1 MTAGHEKAVEYLAQS
16 PCSFFALLLIW
27 KCNFRTAD
35 PAKSQLVDAGAGGLY
50 IPGLRRLMKTKLGFG
65 FTFLL
70 VGVGL
75 LASFFAFR
83 AAVPADSGETVF
95 KSNCVMCHGADGKGF
110 AALKTPDFTSPKW
123 QASMT
128 DKQMRA
134 VIKDGKKGTA
144 MAAFGDKLSDEQIT
158 AVIAYIRSL
167 KKK

>member
-1 MTAGHEKAVEYLAQS
+1 
-16 PCSFFALLLIW
+16 
-27 KCNFRTAD
+27 
-35 PAKSQLVDAGAGGLY
+35 
-50 IPGLRRLMKTKLGFG
+50 MKINLGFG
-65 FTFLL
+65 STCLL
-70 VGVGL
+70 VGIAL
-75 LASFFAFR
+75 LVSSLAFH
-83 AAVPADSGETVF
+83 AAVPADNGETVF

-128 DKQMRA
+128 DKQMRT

-144 MAAFGDKLSDEQIT
+144 MAAFGEKLSDDQIT

>member
-1 MTAGHEKAVEYLAQS
+1 
-16 PCSFFALLLIW
+16 
-27 KCNFRTAD
+27 
-35 PAKSQLVDAGAGGLY
+35 
-50 IPGLRRLMKTKLGFG
+50 MKTKLCFG
-65 FTFLL
+65 ISCLL

-75 LASFFAFR
+75 LFSSFAYR

-95 KSNCVMCHGADGKGF
+95 KNNCVMCHGADGKGF

-128 DKQMRA
+128 DKQIKA

-144 MAAFGDKLSDEQIT
+144 MAAFGEKLSDDQIS

-167 KKK
+167 KGK

>member
-1 MTAGHEKAVEYLAQS
+1 
-16 PCSFFALLLIW
+16 
-27 KCNFRTAD
+27 
-35 PAKSQLVDAGAGGLY
+35 
-50 IPGLRRLMKTKLGFG
+50 MKINLGFG
-65 FTFLL
+65 SACLL

-75 LASFFAFR
+75 LVSSLAFH
-83 AAVPADSGETVF
+83 AAVPADNGETVF

-110 AALKTPDFTSPKW
+110 EALKTPDFTSPKW
-123 QASMT
+123 QASLT

-144 MAAFGDKLSDEQIT
+144 MAAFGEKLSDDQIT